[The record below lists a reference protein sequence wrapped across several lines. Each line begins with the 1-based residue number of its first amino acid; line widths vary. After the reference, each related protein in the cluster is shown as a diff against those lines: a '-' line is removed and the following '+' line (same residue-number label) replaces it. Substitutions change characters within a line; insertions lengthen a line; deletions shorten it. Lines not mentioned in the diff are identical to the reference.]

1 MRKTRNE
8 SEIVYGSG
16 KAMLIVSLAA
26 AVLALFSGC
35 ASFESRPSANQ
46 IVQMSREGVP
56 PQKIIDEMKKNH
68 AVYWLDNDKLAEL
81 NRQGVSA
88 DVTNYMRT
96 SREDAKSRA
105 WERHQYWDTQTW
117 DPVSGSYL
125 F

>member
-8 SEIVYGSG
+8 SGIVYGNG
-16 KAMLIVSLAA
+16 KTMLLVSLAA

-35 ASFESRPSANQ
+35 ATMENNPSVNR

-56 PQKIIDEMKKNH
+56 PQTIIDEMRKNH
-68 AVYWLDNDKLAEL
+68 SVYWLDNDKLAEL

-88 DVTNYMRT
+88 DVTDYMRT
-96 SREDAKSRA
+96 SREDAKLRA
-105 WERHQYWDTQTW
+105 WERHQYWETQTW